1 MNIHPITFIVFCL
14 AVAFTTW
21 AWCMSYAQ
29 RVMIPRATTAARK
42 SAVEAMKNEV
52 FRTAK
57 KYVGNPDAMIMAVC
71 EGGPLD
77 GIVFFQSVNADLA
90 VWRRGPEVV
99 ATYAMSFRSSPKTGQ
114 WIFKH
119 VPHEAR

>member
-1 MNIHPITFIVFCL
+1 MNIHPIIFVAFCL
-14 AVAFTTW
+14 AVSGATLAW
-21 AWCMSYAQ
+21 AISYAKL
-29 RVMIPRATTAARK
+29 VMIPKATMAARK
-42 SAVEAMKNEV
+42 SAVEAMKAEV

-99 ATYAMSFRSSPKTGQ
+99 ATYAMSFRSSPKTGH
-114 WIFKH
+114 WVFKH
-119 VPHEAR
+119 IPHPAR